1 MKKNYINIIIDF
13 LEFVNPMDFS
23 FSGKKRIVLPGR
35 RERDAESGR
44 WLEEALRQT
53 KIIPEGKKKRNPFL
67 LGGGDGEKTFVS
79 NSCESGCYYGL

>member
-67 LGGGDGEKTFVS
+67 LGGDGEKTFVS